1 MKRAA
6 REAKDAEL
14 EQAMQTKPRKRLRIE
29 LEQAIADETAAREA
43 KDAELEQAIADE
55 ATAREAKDVEIE
67 GKLLTE
73 EGTEFDKENGILTLK
88 SAAGTNDITVQFS
101 FNFGEI

>member
-1 MKRAA
+1 MMYGNRIEVTSGFVILN
-6 REAKDAEL
+6 REFTQREISEPA
-14 EQAMQTKPRKRLRIE
+14 PIE
-29 LEQAIADETAAREA
+29 LEAA
-43 KDAELEQAIADE
+43 
-55 ATAREAKDVEIE
+55 AREAKDVEIE